1 MSENEA
7 KFDLAFLN
15 KISGGDKSF
24 ILEMVKTFKE
34 MVPEFITNSSRFL
47 DENNLESLSRE
58 AHKFIPGVS
67 FLGIKHLEKD
77 LVLIED
83 FAKNNKNTEQLPEL
97 VDSAIKKVNDIIDI
111 FDKEFELN

>member
-1 MSENEA
+1 MSENES

-15 KISGGDKSF
+15 KISGGDKNF
-24 ILEMVKTFKE
+24 IHEMVKTFKE
-34 MVPEFITNSSRFL
+34 MVPEFINNSRQFL
-47 DENNLESLSRE
+47 EEKNFESLSRE

-83 FAKNNKNTEQLPEL
+83 FAKNNRNLEQLPEL
-97 VDSAIKKVNDIIDI
+97 VVSAIDKANEIIDI
-111 FDKEFELN
+111 FNQEFELN